1 MHSCLVDRKAIPVGH
16 SFLRPWQPTLATD
29 VKVFLCINYA
39 VEHRVQM
46 KKEEIH
52 QHFDET
58 LAKQA
63 HL

>member
-1 MHSCLVDRKAIPVGH
+1 VAINVSHG
-16 SFLRPWQPTLATD
+16 SEG
-29 VKVFLCINYA
+29 FLCINYA

-52 QHFDET
+52 QHFDEA